1 MQLEWMQAS
10 AQGSKKS
17 IAQVQMR
24 EAWISCS
31 IYKIDTNPQRLSIWI
46 DYELS
51 DNRAK

>member
-1 MQLEWMQAS
+1 MQAS

-31 IYKIDTNPQRLSIWI
+31 IYKTDNSPQRLSIWI
-46 DYELS
+46 DYEL
-51 DNRAK
+51 NGNGAK